1 MNLFIIAHKNSNCWV
16 FDHEHQNTVNEALC
30 NGTENVID
38 WYYAAINKKSPEVG
52 DQISFY
58 LSTDKFNGAITK
70 IELVETN
77 ESGSIYIDDLSN
89 MKVWLCP
96 WLQGYFGEVPKKIYI
111 DCENVAN
118 TISEEEL
125 DSIMEYVYK

>member
-1 MNLFIIAHKNSNCWV
+1 MNLFIIARKTTTCWV
-16 FDHEHQNTVNEALC
+16 FDHEHQSTVNEALC

-38 WYYAAINKKSPEVG
+38 WYYEVVNKRSPEIG

-58 LSTDKFNGAITK
+58 LSTDKFDDAITK
-70 IELVETN
+70 IELIETN
-77 ESGSIYIDDLSN
+77 QSGSIYIDDLSN
-89 MKVWLCP
+89 MNLWLCP

-111 DCENVAN
+111 DCKTVN

-125 DSIMEYVYK
+125 DSIMEHIYK